1 VADQSASFVSDAM
14 SARFL
19 AAVSLA
25 GLGFDLFG
33 GLYHRF
39 SDEASCDSGPFAK
52 VVHAYL
58 SHNPWDGMYAPSGT
72 LEGGFRPNRPF

>member
-1 VADQSASFVSDAM
+1 VADQSASFLSDAM

-33 GLYHRF
+33 GL
-39 SDEASCDSGPFAK
+39 
-52 VVHAYL
+52 
-58 SHNPWDGMYAPSGT
+58 
-72 LEGGFRPNRPF
+72 